1 MFVWVYFWALYSVS
15 LSNLSI
21 LFPIP
26 PYDYRRFIISV
37 KFSSIQFSRPVM
49 SNSLWPHGPQHAR
62 FPCPSP
68 TPKLAKTHVHW
79 VGDAIQPSHPLSSP
93 SPPAFNLYQHQ
104 GLLQW
109 ASILWGFPHP
119 FSIVL
124 INFGSFD
131 LQYLKKRIY
140 WDFIWIAL
148 NLYIKLG
155 RIDILTTLS
164 LPIHGYGIF
173 LHLLIFSL
181 IFCNQS
187 FVVLFLYFLCT
198 FWYN

>member
-1 MFVWVYFWALYSVS
+1 MNFLCIFVKDKLIMFVWVYFWALYSVS

-26 PYDYRRFIISV
+26 PYDYPRFRISV
-37 KFSSIQFSRPVM
+37 KFSAIQFSRPVM

-79 VGDAIQPSHPLSSP
+79 VGDVIQPSHPLSSP

-140 WDFIWIAL
+140 WDFNLNRFESIHQLGKNWHLNNIESSYPWIWNISPFT
-148 NLYIKLG
+148 YIFF
-155 RIDILTTLS
+155 D
-164 LPIHGYGIF
+164 
-173 LHLLIFSL
+173 LL
-181 IFCNQS
+181 
-187 FVVLFLYFLCT
+187 
-198 FWYN
+198 